1 MAIEVVQAV
10 VPGSSQTEGKH
21 GQFKER
27 TIQVLPKRDATFED
41 WREEEGNITVKN
53 FFLLFFVSI

>member
-21 GQFKER
+21 SQFKER
-27 TIQVLPKRDATFED
+27 TIQVLPKREATFED
-41 WREEEGNITVKN
+41 WKEEEGN
-53 FFLLFFVSI
+53 